1 MLIMIHGTKDLWV
14 VCTDITVLTVGLGED
29 LISSRDANGWIGVKL
44 LYIPADGTVKR
55 DSIPH

>member
-1 MLIMIHGTKDLWV
+1 M
-14 VCTDITVLTVGLGED
+14 VCTDITVLTVGPWED
-29 LISSRDANGWIGVKL
+29 LMSHRDANGWIGIIL

>member
-14 VCTDITVLTVGLGED
+14 VCTDITVGPGEA
-29 LISSRDANGWIGVKL
+29 LISHRDANGWIDVKL

-55 DSIPH
+55 DSIAH

>member
-14 VCTDITVLTVGLGED
+14 VCTDITVLGP
-29 LISSRDANGWIGVKL
+29 KL

>member
-1 MLIMIHGTKDLWV
+1 MGGMYRHHRPNRWALW
-14 VCTDITVLTVGLGED
+14 ED
-29 LISSRDANGWIGVKL
+29 LMSHRDANGWIGIIL